1 VCLLVWALATA
12 LGQAQSRPDWRRIGP
27 SSVEAGLASPVT
39 GPVDRV
45 WLSPG
50 DSVLYA
56 RTRSGKTFQTAD
68 FETWA
73 EAPGVE
79 PPAPLEQVAAV
90 RLPEEGASVI
100 AEGANAI
107 FALKQ
112 NVFRSRDG
120 GRSWEPLTTYKTLPV
135 IGGGQHSVAVSRSDP
150 DPIVVGD
157 DFGVWR
163 SLDGGLTW
171 AGLNEL
177 LPNLP
182 VRRILSTP
190 TGTAGTRIQVENL
203 PPLELPPGGGTWVPA
218 AGVPPDAEGD
228 GKARLRAL
236 LGAAISAYAAAGNRV
251 YAGSA
256 DGRFWFSAD
265 GGATFQ
271 ASRPTMG
278 VSGPVE
284 RIYVDPSEPRVAL
297 AALAGSGVHV
307 LRTFNGGDF
316 WDPMDSNLPNA
327 TAHSVTADHASG
339 AVYLATDKGVFWTTT
354 DLLTSAP
361 APLWTSLSEGLPA
374 EPAYDVRLDP
384 AGVQLYVAVDG
395 YGVYATPVP
404 HRQRLRLI
412 NTADFSDRPAAPG
425 SLVSVLGARVNAA
438 VGSNLSYPVLGVP
451 SDAESQIQVP
461 FGAVGPLVA
470 LALDTSAGPVSLP
483 LQVQPVSPA
492 IFLLSDGVPMLYD
505 ADSGLRID
513 GRNPAHSNGRIQILA
528 TGLGRVRPDWLAG
541 LPAPLLNPPAAVA
554 TVRAFLDGAPLQVT
568 RATLAPGY
576 VGFYLV
582 EAQLPVVA
590 NFGGSLLWIAAE
602 GQESNHVQV
611 VVEP

>member
-1 VCLLVWALATA
+1 M
-12 LGQAQSRPDWRRIGP
+12 
-27 SSVEAGLASPVT
+27 LASPVT
-39 GPVDRV
+39 GPVDQV

-79 PPAPLEQVAAV
+79 PPAQPEQVAAAG
-90 RLPEEGASVI
+90 LPEAGATVV
-100 AEGANAI
+100 AAGGNAI
-107 FALKQ
+107 FALNR

-150 DPIVVGD
+150 DQIVVAN

-171 AGLNEL
+171 AGLNEF

-203 PPLELPPGGGTWVPA
+203 PPLELPPGGAIWVPA
-218 AGVPPDAEGD
+218 VGVSLDAERD
-228 GKARLRAL
+228 RKERLQAV
-236 LGAAISAYAAAGNRV
+236 LGTAISAYAAAENRV

-256 DGRFWFSAD
+256 DGRFWFSSD
-265 GGATFQ
+265 GGVTFQ
-271 ASRPTMG
+271 ASRPTAG
-278 VSGPVE
+278 AAGPVE

-316 WDPMDSNLPNA
+316 WDPMDSDLPDA

-339 AVYLATDKGVFWTTT
+339 AVYVATDKGVFWTTT
-354 DLLTSAP
+354 DLVNSAP
-361 APLWTSLSEGLPA
+361 APHWTSLSEGLPA

-384 AGVQLYVAVDG
+384 AGVQLYVALDG
-395 YGVYATPVP
+395 YGVYATAVP
-404 HRQRLRLI
+404 HRQRLRVI

-425 SLVSVLGARVNAA
+425 SLLSVLGARVNAA
-438 VGSNLSYPVLGVP
+438 AAANLSYPVLWA
-451 SDAESQIQVP
+451 SSESESHIQVP

-505 ADSGLRID
+505 ADSGLRVD

-528 TGLGRVRPDWLAG
+528 GGLGRVRPDWPTG

-554 TVRAFLDGAPLQVT
+554 AVQAFLDGAPLQVT

-576 VGFYLV
+576 IGFYLV
-582 EAQLPVVA
+582 EVQLPVVV
-590 NFGGSLLWIAAE
+590 NFGSSQLWIAAE
-602 GQESNHVQV
+602 GQESNRVQI

>member
-1 VCLLVWALATA
+1 
-12 LGQAQSRPDWRRIGP
+12 
-27 SSVEAGLASPVT
+27 VEVSLASPVT

-73 EAPGVE
+73 EAPGVD
-79 PPAPLEQVAAV
+79 PPAPPEQVAAA
-90 RLPEEGASVI
+90 RLPEEGATVI

-120 GRSWEPLTTYKTLPV
+120 GRSWDPLTTYKTLPV

-150 DPIVVGD
+150 DQIVVAN

-171 AGLNEL
+171 AGLNEF

-203 PPLELPPGGGTWVPA
+203 PPLELPPGGAIWVPA
-218 AGVPPDAEGD
+218 AGVSPDAESD
-228 GKARLRAL
+228 GKAQ
-236 LGAAISAYAAAGNRV
+236 LGAVLGSAISAYAAAGNRV

-256 DGRFWFSAD
+256 DGRFWFSSD
-265 GGATFQ
+265 GGVTFE
-271 ASRPTMG
+271 ASRPTAG

-297 AALAGSGVHV
+297 AALAGSGAHV

-316 WDPMDSNLPNA
+316 WDPMDSDLPDA
-327 TAHSVTADHASG
+327 PAHSVTANLASG
-339 AVYLATDKGVFWTTT
+339 AVYAATDKGVFWTTT
-354 DLLTSAP
+354 DLLNSSP
-361 APLWTSLSEGLPA
+361 ALQWTSLSAGLPA

-395 YGVYATPVP
+395 YGVYATAAP
-404 HRQRLRLI
+404 HRQRARVI

-425 SLVSVLGARVNAA
+425 SLVSVLGVRVNAA
-438 VGSNLSYPVLGVP
+438 VGANLSYPVLGVP
-451 SDAESQIQVP
+451 SDAESQLQVP
-461 FGAVGPLVA
+461 FGAVGPMVA
-470 LALDTSAGPVSLP
+470 LALDTSAGPVRLP

-492 IFLLSDGVPMLYD
+492 IFLLNDGVPMLYD

-513 GRNPAHSNGRIQILA
+513 EGNPAHSNGRVQILA
-528 TGLGRVRPDWLAG
+528 TGLGRVRPDWPAG
-541 LPAPLLNPPAAVA
+541 LPAPLLDPPAAVA
-554 TVRAFLDGAPLQVT
+554 SVRAFLDGAPLQVT

-576 VGFYLV
+576 IGFYLV
-582 EAQLPVVA
+582 EVQLPVVV
-590 NFGGSLLWIAAE
+590 NFGSSQLWVAAE
-602 GQESNHVQV
+602 GQESNRVQIV
-611 VVEP
+611 VGP